1 MTTQSPSRNAELPHF
16 AAPRRAK
23 SSDEWYTPESLVNA
37 LGPFDLDP
45 ATSLQRGRQLAPQY
59 FTVKEDGLTQKW
71 RGRVWLNPPFSRIHP
86 WIERM
91 REHNDGVLLCFSRT
105 DANWFVD
112 LTRFCGGV
120 FLLQRRMQFWRPEQ
134 RAQRCPLGVVLFPFG
149 PRNMEA
155 IERSGIAGVLLRSTP
170 TDIPMKAYRSSPV
183 PDATQSRPSPARAGK
198 VMESGGQPTTQP
210 AAQTGKTGRIE
221 APAGTP
227 VPVCT
232 PIEMAD
238 LWSVLFNVHKGGI
251 HPVRWGTRGGQLLSR
266 EVIEGLATH
275 YLSANSGFLSS
286 IDSIMPVPGGA
297 R

>member
-1 MTTQSPSRNAELPHF
+1 MTTASPSRSTELPHF

-23 SSDEWYTPESLVNA
+23 SSDEWYTPESLVKS

-59 FTVKEDGLTQKW
+59 FTVKEDGLSQIW

-91 REHNDGVLLCFSRT
+91 REHNNGVLLCFSRT

-149 PRNMEA
+149 LDNMAA
-155 IERSGIAGVLLRSTP
+155 IERSGIAGVLLRTN
-170 TDIPMKAYRSSPV
+170 A
-183 PDATQSRPSPARAGK
+183 
-198 VMESGGQPTTQP
+198 
-210 AAQTGKTGRIE
+210 
-221 APAGTP
+221 
-227 VPVCT
+227 
-232 PIEMAD
+232 PIE
-238 LWSVLFNVHKGGI
+238 
-251 HPVRWGTRGGQLLSR
+251 P
-266 EVIEGLATH
+266 
-275 YLSANSGFLSS
+275 
-286 IDSIMPVPGGA
+286 
-297 R
+297 